1 METTRVINT
10 KDYVEFCGI
19 EVLKNINITTE
30 SIIKE
35 NDDYYKSNGI
45 VIVAPIDK
53 YNNSLIKEIYKK
65 FKLTFNEQEIT
76 NNRIECDAMFKKY
89 DEINIINLIN
99 PNLEPYN
106 QDNKSSNTEKNLK
119 KLEELI
125 TTSYINILKELIK
138 NINENSNIKEL
149 RIPINYNRKSAGN
162 FYDVFKSSNSRHNNI
177 ITIPTYSFYA
187 LYNALN
193 SLTKNEINL
202 LTRHEKV
209 KISIHLFSDELDY
222 NYNEVIRVLEA
233 LKIRHILNYKDQ
245 CDLKQQKLRKTRQQL
260 KR

>member
-1 METTRVINT
+1 
-10 KDYVEFCGI
+10 
-19 EVLKNINITTE
+19 
-30 SIIKE
+30 
-35 NDDYYKSNGI
+35 
-45 VIVAPIDK
+45 
-53 YNNSLIKEIYKK
+53 
-65 FKLTFNEQEIT
+65 
-76 NNRIECDAMFKKY
+76 MFKKY

-106 QDNKSSNTEKNLK
+106 QDNNSSNTEKNLK

-162 FYDVFKSSNSRHNNI
+162 FYDVFKSSNSRNNI

-193 SLTKNEINL
+193 SLTQNEINL
-202 LTRHEKV
+202 LTRHGKV
-209 KISIHLFSDELDY
+209 KISIHLFSDEKDY
-222 NYNEVIRVLEA
+222 NYNEVIKVLED
-233 LKIRHILNYKDQ
+233 LKIIHIKNYKDQ
-245 CDLKQQKLRKTRQQL
+245 CDLKQQKLRKTRQQ
-260 KR
+260 